1 MHTAEEILVII
12 VSAALSLFLLA
23 AIVVLVLIAKLV
35 RTLRRVIE
43 QAERVVETA
52 GDAAEVLRN
61 VSGPLAVFKIIR
73 NVLKAVEKARK

>member
-23 AIVVLVLIAKLV
+23 AIVVLVLIARLV